1 MNLDVKSQKSIAG
14 LRANVAAFLINL
26 SFFIP
31 GFNIFFPIL
40 ALIIEENNN
49 FVREYSKQ
57 TLIVSIF
64 FTVSSLTLLI
74 AYIGTY
80 VAAILMTL
88 ICIIQVISIILS
100 ILGKE
105 FKIPFIDTI
114 KDFFFVD

>member
-31 GFNIFFPIL
+31 GFNIFFRIL

-114 KDFFFVD
+114 TDFFFVD